1 MLEENAMNGTSALT
15 SRGYRRR
22 STVLTAALTLP
33 LLAATACGT
42 TTGTTTQDGTAPTS
56 PPPAGTGTSGGTSGA
71 SAPSRTTAP
80 EATAAPATGNSGG
93 TSGTSAA
100 RVRTGVYFLHG
111 QKVSPAPRTVTAPA
125 TATAAVR
132 ALLAGP
138 DRYER
143 AHGRTTAIPSG
154 TRLRSL
160 VVRDHVATVDLSG
173 RYDDGGSSLSMR
185 KRLAQVVF
193 TVTRFPTVHKVAF
206 EVDGKAIT
214 SFGSEG
220 VVLNGPV
227 GRADF
232 EDRAPAVLV
241 ESPMIGDTARNALR
255 VWGSADTFEAQFL
268 LKVTDATGLTAADVM
283 VRATSGTGTRGTFD
297 VTFPYKAARTGPGLL
312 TAYVVSAKDGRTVT
326 VDTVPLTVNR

>member
-1 MLEENAMNGTSALT
+1 MSEENAMNSTSSLA
-15 SRGYRRR
+15 SRRHRRR
-22 STVLTAALTLP
+22 STVLTAAVTLP
-33 LLAATACGT
+33 LLAVTACGT
-42 TTGTTTQDGTAPTS
+42 TTGTAGQGGTAPTS
-56 PPPAGTGTSGGTSGA
+56 PPTTGTATSGGTSGTP
-71 SAPSRTTAP
+71 APSRTTAP
-80 EATAAPATGNSGG
+80 QTTAAPATGNSGG
-93 TSGTSAA
+93 TSGTSAT

-111 QKVSPAPRTVTAPA
+111 EKVSPAPRTVTAPA

-143 AHGRTTAIPSG
+143 AHGRTTAVPSG

-160 VVRDHVATVDLSG
+160 VVRHHVATVDLSG
-173 RYDDGGSSLSMR
+173 RYDDGGGSLSMR
-185 KRLAQVVF
+185 ERLAQVVF

-206 EVDGKAIT
+206 EVDGKAVT
-214 SFGSEG
+214 SFGGEG
-220 VVLNGPV
+220 IVLNGPV

-241 ESPMIGDTARNALR
+241 ESPMIGDTARTPLR
-255 VWGSADTFEAQFL
+255 VWGSANTFEAQFR
-268 LKVTDATGLTAADVM
+268 LKVTDTTGRTAADVM
-283 VRATSGTGTRGTFD
+283 VKATSGTGTRGTFD

-312 TAYVVSAKDGRTVT
+312 TAYFLSAKDGRPVT